1 MWKVTTGPEYFPS
14 AESNW
19 KKYGAKLAQEE
30 KSATDHKEE
39 VPPDTMNKIYMLL
52 KNTQE
57 AMKHKVSGDYVSTYI
72 TTIPTEL
79 HNHLPKIMMLGATM
93 ILVF

>member
-1 MWKVTTGPEYFPS
+1 MQMTFDSYSAPWKGGRSLPSIYLPSSSLSVWKVTTGPEYFPS

-19 KKYGAKLAQEE
+19 KKYCTKLAQEE

-57 AMKHKVSGDYVSTYI
+57 AMKHKVSGD
-72 TTIPTEL
+72 
-79 HNHLPKIMMLGATM
+79 
-93 ILVF
+93 

>member
-1 MWKVTTGPEYFPS
+1 
-14 AESNW
+14 
-19 KKYGAKLAQEE
+19 
-30 KSATDHKEE
+30 
-39 VPPDTMNKIYMLL
+39 MNKIYMLL

-72 TTIPTEL
+72 TKIPTEL

-93 ILVF
+93 ILVFYEVRRGQEGFEHLRLVDFKIVEDNTFDLKYIKKF